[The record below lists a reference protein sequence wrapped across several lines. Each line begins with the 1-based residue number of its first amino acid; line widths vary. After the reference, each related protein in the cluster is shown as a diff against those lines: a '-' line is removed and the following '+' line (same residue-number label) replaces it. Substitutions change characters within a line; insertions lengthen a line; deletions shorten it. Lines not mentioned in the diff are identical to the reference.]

1 MILNVTKKRVLAK
14 NFEKKNGFGKIK
26 GLMGKKTPKT
36 LIFKTRFG
44 IHTFFLKFSI
54 DLVVLDKNKKIV
66 FIKRNIKPNKIVF
79 WNPKFNKVIELPA
92 GFLYKSKTTKGDVLK
107 FKD

>member
-26 GLMGKKTPKT
+26 GLIGKKTPKT
-36 LIFKTRFG
+36 IIFKTRFG

-54 DLVVLDKNKKIV
+54 DLIVLDKNKKIV